1 MHLDLAPVGYRQ
13 GANSSSACRSMTG
26 TASVSGQVKIGK
38 SWSWKRRKH
47 FLFLAKL
54 AAWIVYVVA
63 VLLFLYLAF
72 PFGFTEPVRAV
83 LLVGVL
89 VAMPGSVHLLW
100 IFVPGYFYVSR
111 LRFTYSVKG
120 HISPDSGR
128 RPASSLN
135 VAASTLSNLS
145 GAGAGAGAAERSAQP
160 VVLSV
165 RTDWDQWLFTAIR
178 LLGMRD
184 PGPTTSSTARL
195 EITSNGV
202 ELLVGYWRPGVVLGV
217 SSSRVVGIWKG
228 SEIDSI
234 GDSRVLVLVVESDE
248 DVVLFPF
255 QVHRWKSGTSSSRNV
270 DDLIWQIEATWER
283 DRGMP
288 GPRTLNVDTIGF
300 FGTLKDQIR

>member
-1 MHLDLAPVGYRQ
+1 
-13 GANSSSACRSMTG
+13 MTG

-283 DRGMP
+283 ARGMP

>member
-1 MHLDLAPVGYRQ
+1 MHLDLPPVGYRQ
-13 GANSSSACRSMTG
+13 DASSSSACRSMTG
-26 TASVSGQVKIGK
+26 TATVSGQVKFGK

-54 AAWIVYVVA
+54 VAWIVYVLA
-63 VLLFLYLAF
+63 VLIFLYLAF
-72 PFGFTEPVRAV
+72 PFAFTEPVRAV
-83 LLVGVL
+83 FLVGIL

-111 LRFTYSVKG
+111 LRFTNSVKG
-120 HISPDSGR
+120 QISPDSGR

-145 GAGAGAGAAERSAQP
+145 GAGSAERSAQP

-165 RTDWDQWLFTAIR
+165 RTDWDQWLFAAIR
-178 LLGMRD
+178 LLGVRD

-195 EITSNGV
+195 EITSNGL
-202 ELLVGYWRPGVVLGV
+202 ELLVGYRRPGVVLGV
-217 SSSRVVGIWKG
+217 SASRVVGIWKG
-228 SEIDSI
+228 SEIDGI

-255 QVHRWKSGTSSSRNV
+255 HVHRWKSRTSSSRNV
-270 DDLIWQIEATWER
+270 DDLIWRIEATWER
-283 DRGMP
+283 ARGMP
-288 GPRTLNVDTIGF
+288 GRRTLNVDTIGF
-300 FGTLKDQIR
+300 FGTLKDQTR